1 MTDKK
6 ADIPADKYCPRC
18 SVDYTKT
25 TLLKCPRCRY
35 KLEEV

>member
-25 TLLKCPRCRY
+25 TLL
-35 KLEEV
+35 